1 MNGNSKVSWLN
12 IKKTSE
18 LIYVIFMTIYTV
30 LALILRFPGITPEF
44 CGDIDKTRFLQIVKY
59 LSAQICH
66 CLEQASWTVG

>member
-1 MNGNSKVSWLN
+1 MEIASWLN

-59 LSAQICH
+59 LLKCSFMYPPNFPLQD
-66 CLEQASWTVG
+66 ER